1 VIGAAR
7 TAAPGRP
14 ARVFLVDDHPVVR
27 LGLTQ
32 MLTAQPDLAICGEA
46 ASGDEALERI
56 PECRPD
62 LVVIDISLG
71 GQSGLDLIEQLRRR
85 LPEVK
90 MLVSSMHGEE
100 LYAERALAAGAQ
112 GYVQKSKAVDHIVD
126 AVRRV
131 LGGGVYLSRR
141 MTDRLL
147 RTFARPHAEPAGD
160 PTERLSNRELE
171 VFALL
176 GDGASTR
183 KIAERLHISIK
194 TVETHRER
202 IKEKLG
208 LEDANQLIRRA
219 VIWSLE
225 RR

>member
-1 VIGAAR
+1 MTLSR
-7 TAAPGRP
+7 TPGIHRP
-14 ARVFLVDDHPVVR
+14 ARVLVVDDHPVVR

-32 MLTAQPDLAICGEA
+32 MLAAEPDLEVCGEA
-46 ASGDEALERI
+46 ASVSEALERI
-56 PECRPD
+56 PECDPD
-62 LVVIDISLG
+62 LVVVDISLG
-71 GQSGLDLIEQLRRR
+71 GQSGLDLIEQIRRR
-85 LPEVK
+85 HPEVR

-100 LYAERALAAGAQ
+100 MYAERALAAGAQ
-112 GYVQKSKAVDHIVD
+112 GYVQKSNAVDQIVD

-131 LGGGVYLSRR
+131 LADGVYLSRP

-147 RTFARPHAEPAGD
+147 RSLTRPRIEPSAD

-176 GDGASTR
+176 GEGTSTR
-183 KIAERLHISIK
+183 RIAERLRISFK

-208 LEDANQLIRRA
+208 LEDSNQLIRSA
-219 VIWSLE
+219 VIWSLD